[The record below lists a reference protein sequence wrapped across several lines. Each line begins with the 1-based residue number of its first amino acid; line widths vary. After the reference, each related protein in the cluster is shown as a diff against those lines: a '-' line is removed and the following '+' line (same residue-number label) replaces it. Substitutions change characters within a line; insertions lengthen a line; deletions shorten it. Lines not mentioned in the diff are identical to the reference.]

1 MNKNMISRWFSM
13 YVLMMMFGIMGA
25 TAQSLSIADFAIR
38 AGESKTITMNLAQG
52 GQTVYGV
59 QTDLTLPEGL
69 TIEGEPAIVE
79 GAITNGTL
87 SKNLLTSGALRLIN
101 DDILVQ
107 LGKSSFDLFPHRVID
122 CYIFTINSEFHKSSS
137 FIFI

>member
-79 GAITNGTL
+79 GAITMVL
-87 SKNLLTSGALRLIN
+87 SARTCSHLALCVSSSCLIMAMLSLLRLRA
-101 DDILVQ
+101 
-107 LGKSSFDLFPHRVID
+107 SSQ
-122 CYIFTINSEFHKSSS
+122 
-137 FIFI
+137 